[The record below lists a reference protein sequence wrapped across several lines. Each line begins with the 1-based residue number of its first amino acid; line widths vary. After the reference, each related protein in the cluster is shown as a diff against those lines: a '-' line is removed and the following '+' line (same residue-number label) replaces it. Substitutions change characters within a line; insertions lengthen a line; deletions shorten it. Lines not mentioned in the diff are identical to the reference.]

1 MIRFVERI
9 ALGPG
14 RAERVHGERIGERTA
29 ARTAALAHGLLH
41 QPHLDLVGAKAQPV
55 AIAQAPHVAGADRIA
70 LAVEEG
76 AVGGGV
82 GDLPPAAAESHGEVP
97 LGKQPLGIG
106 QHPIDT
112 GSAPDGELPAR
123 HVAGLGCHR
132 VRAAQDRH
140 CQLHR
145 LSRSAGRPP
154 VPCVMLSRQA
164 AGRGRPRRHYAHF
177 RGTGAILLP
186 VA

>member
-9 ALGPG
+9 ALRPG
-14 RAERVHGERIGERTA
+14 RAERVHGERIGERAA
-29 ARTAALAHGLLH
+29 ARTAARAHRLLD
-41 QPHLDLVGAKAQPV
+41 QPHLDLVGAEAQPV
-55 AIAQAPHVAGADRIA
+55 AIAQAAHVAGADRIA
-70 LAVEEG
+70 FAIEEG
-76 AVGGGV
+76 AVGRGV
-82 GDLPPAAAESHGEVP
+82 GELPRPAAERHGEVP

-106 QHPIDT
+106 QHPIDA
-112 GSAPDGELPAR
+112 GSAPDGELSAGD
-123 HVAGLGCHR
+123 VAGLGCHR

-140 CQLHR
+140 CQLHG

-154 VPCVMLSRQA
+154 VPRVMLSRQA
-164 AGRGRPRRHYAHF
+164 AGRGRPRRYYAHF